1 MSIKCVIRGLK
12 EPRTGKEI
20 LYPDVVNAA
29 AIDENAFV
37 DFVATNRNLER
48 SQVKA
53 VLAGVSD
60 SLAELLGMGHLV
72 KVDGI
77 GSFSVDVKGSIE
89 PDKRGVL
96 QLKNAKIKSV
106 KVKPSS
112 KLIKQLDDC
121 TFTLL
126 THDAHSRNTLD
137 QEKAEQLA
145 RNMLNGVPFFSTSDF
160 RAKAGGSNSHILK
173 LLNTMVEKGIIIRER
188 FGRGYVWMKPQA

>member
-1 MSIKCVIRGLK
+1 MSIKCVIRSLNVPQTRK
-12 EPRTGKEI
+12 KI
-20 LYPDVVNAA
+20 LYPDVVNATT
-29 AIDENAFV
+29 IDENAFI
-37 DFVATNRNLER
+37 DFVATNRKLER
-48 SQVKA
+48 GQVKA

-72 KVDGI
+72 KVDGV

-112 KLIKQLDDC
+112 KLIKQLDDSS
-121 TFTLL
+121 FTLL
-126 THDAHSRNTLD
+126 THDARSRNILD

-145 RNMLNGVPFFSTSDF
+145 KSMLEGAPFFSTSDF
-160 RAKAGGSNSHILK
+160 RAKTGASNAYALK
-173 LLNTMVEKGIIIRER
+173 LLNAMVEKGIIARER
-188 FGRGYVWMKPQA
+188 LGRGYVWVKA